1 MLLNVFN
8 KWCNWAGLIIC
19 IDKCSTFA
27 VKKNGNSST
36 HSKQYLKV
44 NNEVI
49 PPIKLNETFR
59 YLGKTFSYTMSGDK
73 VKTEFISDFHS
84 YIETINRL
92 LLYPKK
98 I

>member
-1 MLLNVFN
+1 
-8 KWCNWAGLIIC
+8 
-19 IDKCSTFA
+19 
-27 VKKNGNSST
+27 
-36 HSKQYLKV
+36 
-44 NNEVI
+44 
-49 PPIKLNETFR
+49 
-59 YLGKTFSYTMSGDK
+59 MSGDK